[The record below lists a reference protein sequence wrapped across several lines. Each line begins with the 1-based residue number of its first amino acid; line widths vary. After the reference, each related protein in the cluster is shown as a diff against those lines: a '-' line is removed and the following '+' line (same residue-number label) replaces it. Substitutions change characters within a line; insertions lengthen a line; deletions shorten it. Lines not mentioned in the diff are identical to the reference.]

1 MKLFLNR
8 LTADDK
14 NYLLNKDNL
23 TLPIQMQLSHKQKSF
38 SNFFF
43 AFSKSILHF
52 KHLPNKEYPHS
63 SCISGDKCLKS
74 RVSEDAS
81 TDNLGNASKLCCN
94 LNDST
99 FSIFINHCEGN
110 YIGKSLF

>member
-23 TLPIQMQLSHKQKSF
+23 TLPIQMQLSQKQKSF

-43 AFSKSILHF
+43 FLPFENLYYILNICQIKNTLIAHVF
-52 KHLPNKEYPHS
+52 PE
-63 SCISGDKCLKS
+63 
-74 RVSEDAS
+74 
-81 TDNLGNASKLCCN
+81 
-94 LNDST
+94 
-99 FSIFINHCEGN
+99 INV
-110 YIGKSLF
+110 